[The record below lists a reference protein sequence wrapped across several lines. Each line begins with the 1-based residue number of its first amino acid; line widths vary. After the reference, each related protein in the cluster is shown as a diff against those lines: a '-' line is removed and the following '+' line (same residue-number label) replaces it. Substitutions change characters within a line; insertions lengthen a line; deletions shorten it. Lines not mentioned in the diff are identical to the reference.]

1 MRWTKLALICVAA
14 LTAFFVAVHQVNGH
28 MVELRAREETLTSQL
43 SALVRQQEE
52 LTEEISQVGT
62 ESYIMDRARSDYQY
76 VNPGELRFEIVNP
89 GALYDEDTAQIGA
102 GSGSHGALNPSKGP
116 SLRCGH
122 RDGFFTHGTK
132 A

>member
-1 MRWTKLALICVAA
+1 MQAKEMRWTKLALICVAA
-14 LTAFFVAVHQVNGH
+14 LTAFIVAVHQVNGH

-76 VNPGELRFEIVNP
+76 VNPGELRFEIIVNP
-89 GALYDEDTAQIGA
+89 GALDVEDTAQTGA
-102 GSGSHGALNPSKGP
+102 VQGA
-116 SLRCGH
+116 
-122 RDGFFTHGTK
+122 TK
-132 A
+132 P

>member
-1 MRWTKLALICVAA
+1 MQAKEMRWTKLALICVAA

-43 SALVRQQEE
+43 SALMRQQEE

-89 GALYDEDTAQIGA
+89 GALYDEDTAQTGA
-102 GSGSHGALNPSKGP
+102 VQEATEP
-116 SLRCGH
+116 
-122 RDGFFTHGTK
+122 
-132 A
+132 